1 MRAEAALTGVWGD
14 LYSITGHSSGSG
26 SGSSKDKPEKL
37 AVENKADDGVVVKK
51 TRRATAAPTG
61 SIDKE
66 EAKQQL
72 RRQAALDKA
81 DQAIL
86 LVNQAKKSLAS
97 ESGLFA
103 YKSQQL
109 KDMTD
114 KVQKCLKVENLP
126 YYSHDWD
133 ATQPP
138 THGVTVMRSLQA
150 AEKALT
156 HLRVMIRGNLDEPV
170 EPSSL
175 LSSLRALS
183 CMGWPIHWKAF
194 ECVIKTAVFHAA
206 RDFNW
211 AEVCAILA
219 DEQPLET
226 TETETEREISMRC
239 FTDAMRSNL
248 LAANVE
254 EATAAMAIQRAV
266 KCLIESEVV
275 SVLDALIGKECPSEL
290 NWVRCH
296 DLCGLMLAAPF
307 GNSLGVKSQLENI
320 QTLCSVAT
328 GKLSARAVGAAAL
341 KAAIEAVKSST
352 EFWKLFNTN
361 RGGLALLAAN
371 DSVLTQMDTD
381 ALCKSELDA
390 LSKAVQTLSETPM
403 DINLFWKS
411 GGEVTLHAQ
420 STVCGLQVKKTSI
433 TDKASSEFLNIAA
446 FQAVD
451 TYLSQYMDTL
461 QSAAKAKFVDD
472 IAGPVSV
479 NLEVACNGKEK
490 LRRMEAVKKLEC
502 SLASFLSLD
511 TKTQHQFI
519 QSKVNIERI
528 AGKDNAEKF
537 TAVMANTRTIMAK
550 LGSLLPAIR
559 YDIDNDSLGFD
570 DFVFK
575 AIQSL
580 GVDGCTVKT
589 FLEGTNFAKSMT
601 DCISWFLRLLALR
614 QMDVLLKNGYS
625 KPLKAFL
632 SSSISDLIK
641 CSKELEVE
649 VKPNVSALKLQ
660 SLFTVFSKL
669 GAGAETY
676 VTSKVLTD
684 ASKDAPA
691 ADALD
696 VTAFCVM
703 LPGIV
708 SVAKVISSVSAA
720 EKAQKMQSAMTKL
733 LDKKL
738 KEAEQKKTLTTRR
751 LTRRSRLRRLCTSS
765 RTLSPLLVHS
775 MMWYPASRST

>member
-1 MRAEAALTGVWGD
+1 MW
-14 LYSITGHSSGSG
+14 
-26 SGSSKDKPEKL
+26 
-37 AVENKADDGVVVKK
+37 
-51 TRRATAAPTG
+51 TAC
-61 SIDKE
+61 E
-66 EAKQQL
+66 
-72 RRQAALDKA
+72 
-81 DQAIL
+81 
-86 LVNQAKKSLAS
+86 
-97 ESGLFA
+97 
-103 YKSQQL
+103 
-109 KDMTD
+109 
-114 KVQKCLKVENLP
+114 
-126 YYSHDWD
+126 
-133 ATQPP
+133 
-138 THGVTVMRSLQA
+138 
-150 AEKALT
+150 
-156 HLRVMIRGNLDEPV
+156 
-170 EPSSL
+170 
-175 LSSLRALS
+175 
-183 CMGWPIHWKAF
+183 
-194 ECVIKTAVFHAA
+194 
-206 RDFNW
+206 
-211 AEVCAILA
+211 
-219 DEQPLET
+219 
-226 TETETEREISMRC
+226 
-239 FTDAMRSNL
+239 
-248 LAANVE
+248 
-254 EATAAMAIQRAV
+254 
-266 KCLIESEVV
+266 
-275 SVLDALIGKECPSEL
+275 
-290 NWVRCH
+290 
-296 DLCGLMLAAPF
+296 
-307 GNSLGVKSQLENI
+307 
-320 QTLCSVAT
+320 
-328 GKLSARAVGAAAL
+328 
-341 KAAIEAVKSST
+341 
-352 EFWKLFNTN
+352 
-361 RGGLALLAAN
+361 
-371 DSVLTQMDTD
+371 
-381 ALCKSELDA
+381 
-390 LSKAVQTLSETPM
+390 
-403 DINLFWKS
+403 
-411 GGEVTLHAQ
+411 
-420 STVCGLQVKKTSI
+420 KTSI
-433 TDKASSEFLNIAA
+433 KDKASSEFLNVAD

-559 YDIDNDSLGFD
+559 YHIDNGSLGFD

-589 FLEGTNFAKSMT
+589 FLEGTNLAKSMT

-649 VKPNVSALKLQ
+649 VKPDVSALKLQ